1 MKQILG
7 VGQASPSD
15 SFWGTGGGLFVLCPV
30 HGGGTWT
37 LQYRNPLY
45 TLGPGT
51 NVFTNTT
58 TRNTY
63 FTANPDIL
71 ALYDA
76 DRTLLIETGST
87 IQRRNT
93 GGTAWET
100 ATGAIKWQTTGSSIT
115 AVGDT
120 RYTLSNEVIYRF
132 TGGTTG
138 TIFIIAGQSYAGKN
152 AGLGEAYGEFDER
165 P

>member
-15 SFWGTGGGLFVLCPV
+15 SFWGAGGGFHVLCPV

-87 IQRRNT
+87 VQRRNT
-93 GGTAWET
+93 GGTGWET
-100 ATGAIKWQTTGSSIT
+100 ASGAIKWQTATSTIT
-115 AVGDT
+115 AVGQSGLT
-120 RYTLSNEVIYRF
+120 VSNEVIYRF
-132 TGGTTG
+132 SGGTTG
-138 TIFIIAGQSYAGKN
+138 AVLILAGRSYVGN
-152 AGLGEAYGEFDER
+152 NVGLGDIYGEFDER